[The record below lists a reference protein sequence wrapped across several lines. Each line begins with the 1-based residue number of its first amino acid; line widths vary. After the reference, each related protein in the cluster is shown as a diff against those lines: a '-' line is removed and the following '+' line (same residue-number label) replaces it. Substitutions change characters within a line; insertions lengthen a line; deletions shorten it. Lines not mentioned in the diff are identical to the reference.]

1 MTNFSFKARNE
12 IKGKLKSEDY
22 ELVII
27 GGGITGAGVA
37 IQAAASGIKTALI
50 EMQDFSEGT
59 SSRSTKLVHGG
70 IRYLKQFDIEVVAD
84 TVTERAVVQ
93 QIAPHIPQPD
103 PMLMPLYDEEGVTFN
118 PFRLQVAMDLYDSL
132 AGVKDSKFAN
142 KMLTR
147 EEVID
152 LQPGI
157 MQEGLLCGGL
167 YLDFNNNDSRL
178 TIENIKQAQTD
189 GADILS
195 HVKATGF
202 DYTDGKISAVQVEDT
217 LTGEEFAIKTQLV
230 INTTGPW
237 SDTIREMDEA
247 VDYPTQMRPTKGVHF
262 VIDNSKLKVGQPT
275 YFDTG
280 EQDGRMV
287 FVIPR
292 ENKTYFGTTDT
303 DYDGDFENP
312 VATKEDLDYLLT
324 VVNRR
329 FPDANISLDD
339 IETSWAGL
347 RPLID
352 GNNASDYNGGDSGRL
367 SNQTFDQLAN
377 AFNQYNNGQTDRDT
391 VEDLLAD
398 VQSNTSERG
407 DGSPSSVSRGS
418 DLSVGE
424 SGLITLAG
432 GKITDYRKMAEGAL
446 KAIIARLQELT
457 GKNYTLVKSKTYP
470 VSGGQFDPTRV
481 EEAIDTFANL
491 GVSRG
496 LKYSEAKRLAKV
508 YGSNMTNV
516 LRYLPDAEAYAEKYD
531 LPVAIALGLV
541 YALEEEMVYSPLDFF
556 ERRTTFL
563 LFQFDRMLAIKDA
576 VSKIIAEHL
585 DLSDDEVAKQADE
598 LAAQIKE
605 TSLADLKN

>member
-1 MTNFSFKARNE
+1 MPKFSFKDRE
-12 IKGKLKSEDY
+12 DIKNNLKSDDY

-37 IQAAASGIKTALI
+37 IQAAASGVKTALI

-103 PMLMPLYDEEGVTFN
+103 PMLMPLYDEEDVTFN

-132 AGVKDSKFAN
+132 AGVKNSKFAN
-142 KMLTR
+142 KMLSK
-147 EEVID
+147 EEVIQK
-152 LQPGI
+152 QPGV
-157 MQEGLLCGGL
+157 MEDGLICGGV

-178 TIENIKQAQTD
+178 TIENIKQANAD
-189 GADILS
+189 GADMLS
-195 HVKATGF
+195 HAKAIGF
-202 DYTDGKISAVQVEDT
+202 TYDGDKINGVEVEDA
-217 LTGEEFAIKTQLV
+217 LTGDKFTIKTQLV

-237 SDTIREMDEA
+237 SDTIRDLDEKK
-247 VDYPTQMRPTKGVHF
+247 DYPSQMRPTKGVHLT
-262 VIDNSKLKVGQPT
+262 VDNSKIKVNQPT
-275 YFDTG
+275 YFDSG

-292 ENKTYFGTTDT
+292 EEKTYFGTTDT
-303 DYDGDFENP
+303 DYDGDFEKP
-312 VATKEDLDYLLT
+312 TVSQDDVDYLLR

-329 FPDANISLDD
+329 FPKANITLDD

-367 SNQTFDQLAN
+367 SNTTFDELAD
-377 AFNQYNNGQTDRDT
+377 AFEKYNHNELERDT
-391 VEDLLAD
+391 VEDMLAD
-398 VQSNTSERG
+398 VASNTSERG
-407 DGSPSSVSRGS
+407 DGGPSSVSRGS
-418 DLSVGE
+418 DLSISE
-424 SGLITLAG
+424 TGLITLAG
-432 GKITDYRKMAEGAL
+432 GKITDYRKMAEGAM
-446 KAIIARLQELT
+446 KQIIAILEENND
-457 GKNYTLVKSKTYP
+457 KKYTLVKSKTYP

-481 EEAIDTFANL
+481 EESIESFANL
-491 GVSRG
+491 GASRG
-496 LKYSEAKRLAKV
+496 LKYADAKRLAKV
-508 YGSNMTNV
+508 YGSNMSNV
-516 LRYLPDAEAYAEKYD
+516 LRYFPEAEKYAEKYD
-531 LPVAIALGLV
+531 IQLSVALGLV

-563 LFQFDRMLAIKDA
+563 LFQFDRMQKIKDA
-576 VSKIIAEHL
+576 VAQIIQEHL
-585 DLSDDEVAKQADE
+585 GLSDEEASAQKEE
-598 LAAQIKE
+598 LEAQIKE
-605 TSLADLKN
+605 TSRAYLKD